1 MCTQVKESDEDVK
14 QMRVCQVTK
23 RDKALRRA
31 EGDMRAV
38 EEERDVLLLRAKIA
52 EGSPAL
58 PPPVAGRSA
67 SILLGRV
74 VGCRV
79 WAPHCGSCV

>member
-1 MCTQVKESDEDVK
+1 LC
-14 QMRVCQVTK
+14 VCQVTK

-38 EEERDVLLLRAKIA
+38 EEERDALLLRAKIA

-58 PPPVAGRSA
+58 PPPIAGRSA
-67 SILLGRV
+67 
-74 VGCRV
+74 
-79 WAPHCGSCV
+79 